1 MNSAWKRW
9 VLENTLKG
17 VSGKELYFTLIN
29 HGFVHDQI
37 VPLLG
42 ANLSESQKQQLANRY
57 RVLVPKPAFLG
68 DEKSV
73 DSYSSNITNSDTV
86 AYETFGNS
94 DFCVYK
100 LTGCFDS
107 DLCEAAVNSI
117 KKGLRPSTITTVSS
131 DKPQQS
137 RTSSTCDFAS
147 LEADLAE
154 RLSEK
159 LKSLMGK
166 VHDTSEPIQAQH
178 YGVQQEFKQHTDYF
192 EPGSS
197 EYSKFAGRR
206 GQRSWT
212 CMVYL
217 NTVERGGETEF
228 LYLKKRFSPKQGDV
242 LVWCNVHKNG
252 VVNPQSL
259 HQAHPVSA
267 GEKYIITQWCRLIAP
282 K

>member
-1 MNSAWKRW
+1 MNSTWKRW

-17 VSGKELYFTLIN
+17 VSGKELYLTLIK
-29 HGFVHDQI
+29 HGFVHEQI

-42 ANLSESQKQQLANRY
+42 ANLSAQQTQQLANKY
-57 RVLVPKPAFLG
+57 RVSVPLPAFLG
-68 DEKSV
+68 DDKSD
-73 DSYSSNITNSDTV
+73 DSHCSNIRTSETV
-86 AYETFGNS
+86 DYETFGDS

-100 LTGCFDS
+100 LTGGFDS
-107 DLCEAAVNSI
+107 DLCEAAVSSI

-131 DKPQQS
+131 DKPQQY

-147 LEADLAE
+147 LEAGLAE
-154 RLSEK
+154 RLSDK

-178 YGVQQEFKQHTDYF
+178 YDIDQEFKQHTDYF

-217 NTVERGGETEF
+217 NTVERGGDTEF
-228 LYLKKRFSPKQGDV
+228 LHLKKRFSPKQGDV
-242 LVWCNVHKNG
+242 LVWCNVDKNG
-252 VVNPQSL
+252 IVNPKSL
-259 HQAHPVSA
+259 HQAHPVEA
-267 GEKYIITQWCRLIAP
+267 GEKYVITQWCRLPAT

>member
-1 MNSAWKRW
+1 MNSTWKRW

-17 VSGKELYFTLIN
+17 VSGKELYLTLIK
-29 HGFVHDQI
+29 HGFVHEQI

-42 ANLSESQKQQLANRY
+42 ANLSAQQTHQLANKY
-57 RVLVPKPAFLG
+57 KVSVPLPAFL
-68 DEKSV
+68 S
-73 DSYSSNITNSDTV
+73 TNNSAGSRFIEMDATDTNE
-86 AYETFGNS
+86 YETFGNS

-100 LTGCFDS
+100 LSKYFDS
-107 DLCEAAVNSI
+107 ELCEAAVSSI

-131 DKPQQS
+131 DKPQQY

-147 LEADLAE
+147 LGADLAE
-154 RLSEK
+154 RLSDK

-178 YGVQQEFKQHTDYF
+178 YDINQEFKQHTDYF

-217 NTVERGGETEF
+217 NSVERGGDTEF
-228 LYLKKRFSPKQGDV
+228 PYLKKRFSPRQGDV

-252 VVNPQSL
+252 IVNPKSL
-259 HQAHPVSA
+259 HQAHPVEA
-267 GEKYIITQWCRLIAP
+267 GEKYVITQWCRLSAA